1 MKKIPFVPP
10 TTHTFRI
17 EAHLSS
23 STAVSLVWATTISC
37 QGHYSSCLTGL
48 LASTFNYPL
57 SIIKENN
64 LLKQDRRFCHFA
76 ENPKMPLPLP
86 FRVKA
91 LVILCTRHYALQP
104 PLRQFMSY
112 TSTLLLTLS
121 SSHKDSHTL
130 ERLPFQDL
138 CIGCLFYPEH
148 FFSDT
153 TPNCHHQ

>member
-1 MKKIPFVPP
+1 
-10 TTHTFRI
+10 
-17 EAHLSS
+17 
-23 STAVSLVWATTISC
+23 
-37 QGHYSSCLTGL
+37 
-48 LASTFNYPL
+48 
-57 SIIKENN
+57 
-64 LLKQDRRFCHFA
+64 
-76 ENPKMPLPLP
+76 MPHPLP

-104 PLRQFMSY
+104 PLRQFISY

-148 FFSDT
+148 SFLIQPRTAT
-153 TPNCHHQ
+153 TSKASSTILLPQANPLGSPGTIYVLLLQPNMLIMVSQAWNCHCSIQSDKCLLSVCSVQNLC